1 MKVIV
6 HVSIDSNRQSIKF
19 DVDIDEL
26 PAIMYDGYEV
36 IAKWQVLEFDNNQTF
51 YTDANGLEMQ
61 KRVLNYRPTWNLS
74 ENYAESLENITANY
88 FPIQQAISMFDNE
101 RIFTVTND
109 RSQGGSALDAGS
121 IEFMQHRR
129 IPADDGRGMGEWVDE
144 KD

>member
-1 MKVIV
+1 
-6 HVSIDSNRQSIKF
+6 
-19 DVDIDEL
+19 
-26 PAIMYDGYEV
+26 
-36 IAKWQVLEFDNNQTF
+36 
-51 YTDANGLEMQ
+51 MQ

-88 FPIQQAISMFDNE
+88 FPIQQAISMKSVDNE
-101 RIFTVTND
+101 RLFTVTND

-144 KD
+144 KDSSGHPIRVPATYFVNIDSTSSLNQQRLI